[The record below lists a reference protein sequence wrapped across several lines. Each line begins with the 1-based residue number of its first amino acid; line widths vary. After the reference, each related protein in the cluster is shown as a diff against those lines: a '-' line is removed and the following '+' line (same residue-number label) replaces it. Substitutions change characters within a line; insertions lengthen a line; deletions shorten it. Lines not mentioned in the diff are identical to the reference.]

1 MAESEGTPRK
11 SSGPRHALPEDME
24 PAPLTPT
31 EPSPPADAVERT
43 TPSPAPAYESYE
55 APESNLMPMILA
67 AILGGVLAAVL
78 LMRARRRAG
87 DDPADAD

>member
-24 PAPLTPT
+24 PAPLPPT
-31 EPSPPADAVERT
+31 EPAPPADR
-43 TPSPAPAYESYE
+43 PAPAYESYE

-67 AILGGVLAAVL
+67 AILGGLLAAVL

-87 DDPADAD
+87 DDAADAD

>member
-11 SSGPRHALPEDME
+11 SSGPRHALPAEME
-24 PAPLTPT
+24 PAPLPATEPTPPT
-31 EPSPPADAVERT
+31 ER
-43 TPSPAPAYESYE
+43 PAPAYESYE

-67 AILGGVLAAVL
+67 AILGGVLAVVL

-87 DDPADAD
+87 DDAGED